1 MKYLAAALLA
11 LTLTGCSLL
20 PRAHDPVMFGQLV
33 VLSLQVEQVDCDRPN
48 WQPAMQ
54 QSQALSRYTAWR
66 NDPQADNLAGLHKHV
81 ERMNQGGSKTFCE
94 LGKRTAAGRISAAR
108 TAWEGR

>member
-1 MKYLAAALLA
+1 MKYLATALLA

-20 PRAHDPVMFGQLV
+20 PRAYDPVMFGQLV

-48 WQPAMQ
+48 WQPVVQ
-54 QSQALSRYTAWR
+54 QSQALARYTDWR
-66 NDPQADNLAGLHKHV
+66 EDPQADNLAGLHKHV